1 MNRTIRNLIIAVP
14 LAAAGFTMVGATAA
28 TAGPNGPVI
37 IIQPNGGDPEPK
49 PDFPIKDAPKPKGP
63 QDKAPLPKDNGPK
76 DKAPKPA
83 AKPQPQGGTQTA
95 APTAARSEVETKKKA
110 AKAVVEVVSAKGSP
124 DSIDR
129 SDDLFAVGAF
139 ETELVAQDTDGGL
152 DLTWL
157 LIGGGIVTA
166 SGIAFAARKRS
177 NA

>member
-1 MNRTIRNLIIAVP
+1 MNRTIRNLVIAVP
-14 LAAAGFTMVGATAA
+14 LATVGLTMVNVAAA

-63 QDKAPLPKDNGPK
+63 QDKAPLPKPKPK

-83 AKPQPQGGTQTA
+83 VKPQPNTGVQVA
-95 APTAARSEVETKKKA
+95 APKA
-110 AKAVVEVVSAKGSP
+110 APKTDVATTTVASVEVISAHGSA

-129 SDDLFAVGAF
+129 SDVLFVSGPA
-139 ETELVAQDTDGGL
+139 ETKLAADTTDDSM

-157 LIGGGIVTA
+157 LIGGGIITA
-166 SGIAFAARKRS
+166 SGAAFAARKRS